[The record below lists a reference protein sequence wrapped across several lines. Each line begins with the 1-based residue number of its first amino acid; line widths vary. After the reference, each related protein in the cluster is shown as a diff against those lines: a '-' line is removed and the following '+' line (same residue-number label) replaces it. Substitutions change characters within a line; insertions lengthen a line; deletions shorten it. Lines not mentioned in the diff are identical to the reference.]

1 MELQCL
7 WIKYIINI
15 VVYFVGYVYI
25 MDLINAQKI
34 EHIKKKILY
43 VASDG
48 LTMQV
53 LQALLE
59 DYAK

>member
-1 MELQCL
+1 
-7 WIKYIINI
+7 
-15 VVYFVGYVYI
+15 
-25 MDLINAQKI
+25 MDLVNARKM
-34 EHIKKKILY
+34 EHIKKKSYTY

-59 DYAK
+59 DYAKEHCVSTLSFLATMELQDAMLKRI